1 MILLR
6 FIGLLQLAVNQHGA
20 LCMDQLTSPR
30 VDASVGMDLA
40 LTAAGAGAGAA
51 AATGA
56 VGARPAAGTGA
67 GAVLVFVSEL

>member
-30 VDASVGMDLA
+30 VDVSVGMDLA
-40 LTAAGAGAGAA
+40 LTAAVAGAA

>member
-1 MILLR
+1 MR
-6 FIGLLQLAVNQHGA
+6 FIGLLQLAVNQHCA
-20 LCMDQLTSPR
+20 LRMDQLTSPR

-40 LTAAGAGAGAA
+40 LTAAGAGAAA

-56 VGARPAAGTGA
+56 VGASPAAGTAA

>member
-1 MILLR
+1 MR
-6 FIGLLQLAVNQHGA
+6 FIGLLQLAVNQHCA

-40 LTAAGAGAGAA
+40 LTAAGAAAA

-56 VGARPAAGTGA
+56 VGVSPAAGTGA